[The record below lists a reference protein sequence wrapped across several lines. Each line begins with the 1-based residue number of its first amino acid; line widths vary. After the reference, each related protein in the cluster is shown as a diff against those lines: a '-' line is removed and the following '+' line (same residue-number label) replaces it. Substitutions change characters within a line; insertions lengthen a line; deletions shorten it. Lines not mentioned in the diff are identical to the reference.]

1 MKNKQIRI
9 AAWKMY
15 ICNPNPNPDPNT
27 KIQFVLDK
35 NICLALQRVKSRLF
49 WALRF
54 CFRVLEHFYSECVV
68 SGICCLVCGF
78 CGRHLYHIFLC
89 FFFFFFYTFGPGSTI
104 LFFSCLRPGCDVC
117 VKLAGN
123 ALAAI
128 QRFNSCMLIF
138 MFWFQTTPP
147 LKY

>member
-35 NICLALQRVKSRLF
+35 NICLALQRVKSR
-49 WALRF
+49 
-54 CFRVLEHFYSECVV
+54 
-68 SGICCLVCGF
+68 
-78 CGRHLYHIFLC
+78 
-89 FFFFFFYTFGPGSTI
+89 FFFFFYTFGPGSTI

-138 MFWFQTTPP
+138 MF
-147 LKY
+147 